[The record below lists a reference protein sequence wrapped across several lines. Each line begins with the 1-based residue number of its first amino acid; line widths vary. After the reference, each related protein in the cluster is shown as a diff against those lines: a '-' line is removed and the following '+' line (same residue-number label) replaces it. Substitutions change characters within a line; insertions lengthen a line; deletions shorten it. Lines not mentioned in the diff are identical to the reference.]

1 MCSSQISAS
10 EVGWEKTS
18 NLPRAHWGPRAM
30 PGKHR
35 DSNSILTPC
44 PPTRPL
50 VGRGHRS
57 QQLAIIS
64 MPPPQAAGCMM
75 EWRSLNKVEL
85 NMTVPEYSQ
94 AAFGRSEGEKL
105 LFFFF
110 SPPHPGH
117 GVSQGSGNRGDG
129 PAPPIP
135 QARPRRVRKAQDRL
149 PTSSWRRRW
158 LSHRVERG
166 SSLSGLTLTQ
176 DPSEK

>member
-1 MCSSQISAS
+1 MRLACSMCSSQISAS

-110 SPPHPGH
+110 FSSAPRSWSES
-117 GVSQGSGNRGDG
+117 GVREQG
-129 PAPPIP
+129 
-135 QARPRRVRKAQDRL
+135 
-149 PTSSWRRRW
+149 
-158 LSHRVERG
+158 
-166 SSLSGLTLTQ
+166 
-176 DPSEK
+176 